1 MLDVMP
7 EMKKVCIPLTI
18 LFSIL
23 TFGQSASAEEATYT
37 QKMFGSEA
45 NKKIVAKPEKVFISR
60 IKLDETAKFTATSS
74 LGKSLEFQ
82 NYKESSKSE
91 VDASMVAGVI
101 KALLDPKMK
110 EPLSGAKGCLL
121 QFGVRIDYISNGRT
135 ITANLCFSCST
146 IAFSEKGK
154 CIGGGPFDS
163 VSKAMKSEVKK
174 LFPKDKVIQKL

>member
-1 MLDVMP
+1 MP
-7 EMKKVCIPLTI
+7 KMKKMRIPLTV

-23 TFGQSASAEEATYT
+23 IFGLSASAEETSYT

-45 NKKIVAKPEKVFISR
+45 NKKIVEKPGKVFISR
-60 IKLDETAKFTATSS
+60 IELDETAKFTATSS

-91 VDASMVAGVI
+91 VGVSKVAGVI

-110 EPLSGAKGCLL
+110 EPLSGSKGCLL
-121 QFGVRIDYISNGRT
+121 KFGVRIDYISNGRT

-163 VSKAMKSEVKK
+163 VNKALKNEVKK